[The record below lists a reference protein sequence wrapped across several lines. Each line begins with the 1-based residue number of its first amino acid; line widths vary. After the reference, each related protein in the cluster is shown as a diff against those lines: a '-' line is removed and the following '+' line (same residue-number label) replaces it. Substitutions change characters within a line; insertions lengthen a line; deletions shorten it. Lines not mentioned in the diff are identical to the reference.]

1 MSTIGSKAAEVF
13 NNLDVAKTA
22 KPKGTGSTILRYPLD
37 LDQDSL
43 NYIRFEIVDRATQ
56 LDQKS
61 IYLYTP
67 PGFSVPDGA
76 TYNQADLGI
85 VGGATEAA
93 AETASGEREIGSAQN
108 AKDLAGAVIQK
119 AISKGGTIGQAALI
133 QGGQASNPYTNVA
146 FQGTVL
152 RSFNFPFKLV
162 AESEDE
168 AEQVR
173 LIENTFRKFLYP
185 DVGDTE
191 FLLKYPPL
199 FKIEFVTKVGD
210 DMLRN
215 KFMPFI
221 NYCYLLNM
229 TTTFNESTNIFH
241 TSGQPTEVSLSLT
254 FQESKAMIRKDL
266 YADPDN
272 FNTADYHGQ
281 YDSPVNI
288 PPVQDGE

>member
-1 MSTIGSKAAEVF
+1 MSTIGTKIAEQF
-13 NNLDVAKTA
+13 NKLDIAKSA
-22 KPKGTGSTILRYPLD
+22 SPKGKGSTILRYPLD
-37 LDQDSL
+37 LDQASQ
-43 NYIRFEIVDRATQ
+43 NFIRFEIVDRATQ
-56 LDQKS
+56 LEQKS

-67 PGFSVPDGA
+67 IGFSVPDGA

-85 VGGATEAA
+85 VGGATDAA
-93 AETASGEREIGSAQN
+93 VDTATGQREIGSAQN
-108 AKDLAGAVIQK
+108 AKDLAGAVITK
-119 AISKGGTIGQAALI
+119 AVSSGGTIGAASLI
-133 QGGQASNPYTNVA
+133 QSGTASNPYTNVA

-152 RSFNFPFKLV
+152 RSFNFPFKLI
-162 AESEDE
+162 AESSDE
-168 AEQVR
+168 AEQIR

-185 DVGDTE
+185 DTQDSE

-210 DMLRN
+210 NMLRN

-229 TTTFNESTNIFH
+229 TTTFNETTNLFH

-266 YADPDN
+266 YTDPDN
-272 FNTADYHGQ
+272 FDSADYHGQ

-288 PPVQDGE
+288 PPVTEGE